1 MLLVLLIVVLLIVV
15 ALIASA
21 LGSDSP
27 SPTRELPTLAPP
39 HELTS
44 SARRE
49 IPHAEEYDAE
59 EYEEDDYEAEEAIT
73 VEEAMFTPARHDRA
87 LEGFFQPAGA
97 FSPVGT
103 NEADENSVC
112 YTYGQ
117 KRGDCL
123 CDRCKEWRRARGN

>member
-1 MLLVLLIVVLLIVV
+1 MLLVLLIVVILLIV

-21 LGSDSP
+21 SGSDSP
-27 SPTRELPTLAPP
+27 TPTRELPPLAPP

-44 SARRE
+44 SARQE
-49 IPHAEEYDAE
+49 IPLAEEYDG
-59 EYEEDDYEAEEAIT
+59 DDYEAEEAIT

-97 FSPVGT
+97 FRPVGT

-117 KRGDCL
+117 KRRDCQ
-123 CDRCKEWRRARGN
+123 CDRCKQWRRARGN